1 MTLRVNIE
9 PGVEYVKRPVRRA
22 RKRRRLVIS
31 GKSFA
36 SHRHTAAANGNE
48 AWRKPVTIRRQER
61 FGHEVRLLV
70 GSTIY
75 RPVAISAAL
84 IHSMHRAWV

>member
-9 PGVEYVKRPVRRA
+9 TGVEYVKRPVRRI

-36 SHRHTAAANGNE
+36 SHRHTAAAKGNE

-61 FGHEVRLLV
+61 FGHEARLLV
-70 GSTIY
+70 GSTI
-75 RPVAISAAL
+75 
-84 IHSMHRAWV
+84 